1 MFNFRSEIPT
11 SLPAVFKGGSAAR
24 PSGPAPTT
32 ARKEL
37 NMSRGINKV
46 ILVGNLGA
54 DPEIRY
60 TTSGTAVANLRLA
73 TTETYTDKNGE
84 RTEKTEWHRVVLWG
98 KTAETASQYL
108 TKGKQVYV
116 EGRLQ
121 TREWQDKDG
130 TKRFTTEVNA
140 SNMLMLGRGDGA
152 AAGAPGGGNNAARR
166 DRADATPE
174 YAGMSDDMGSPPDD
188 DLPF

>member
-1 MFNFRSEIPT
+1 MAT
-11 SLPAVFKGGSAAR
+11 
-24 PSGPAPTT
+24 
-32 ARKEL
+32 
-37 NMSRGINKV
+37 RGINKV

-121 TREWQDKDG
+121 TRDWQDKDG
-130 TKRFTTEVNA
+130 TKRFSTEIHA
-140 SNMLMLGRGDGA
+140 SNMIMLGRGDGA
-152 AAGAPGGGNNAARR
+152 GPGGPGGAGGNSGGRARGEQ
-166 DRADATPE
+166 TPE
-174 YAGMSDDMGSPPDD
+174 YAGMADDMGSPPDD

>member
-1 MFNFRSEIPT
+1 M
-11 SLPAVFKGGSAAR
+11 A
-24 PSGPAPTT
+24 
-32 ARKEL
+32 
-37 NMSRGINKV
+37 SRGINKV

-121 TREWQDKDG
+121 TRDWQDKDG
-130 TKRFTTEVNA
+130 TKRFSTEIHA
-140 SNMLMLGRGDGA
+140 SNMIMLGRGDGA
-152 AAGAPGGGNNAARR
+152 GPAGPGGNSGQRR
-166 DRADATPE
+166 DRADQTPE
-174 YAGMSDDMGSPPDD
+174 YAGMADDMGSPPDD